1 MRHNDHR
8 SNGIAKVQALSLPV
22 ELEVILVSGERRRR
36 IVDKGI
42 LPASSIDEEDE
53 ATAIMAAEN
62 VGPLGITAGLARMA
76 VSGDLN
82 MGELQRWV
90 MQLLPD
96 ERLSIM
102 HGLRSTV

>member
-1 MRHNDHR
+1 MRHNDYR
-8 SNGIAKVQALSLPV
+8 SIGIAKVQALCLPV

-53 ATAIMAAEN
+53 ANAIMAAEN

-76 VSGDLN
+76 VSGDQN
-82 MGELQRWV
+82 KNKKQQWV

-102 HGLRSTV
+102 RGRG